1 MLRGA
6 LGSLSWL
13 TGQTV
18 FIFAADVNI
27 LLTKIPTSTINEINE
42 TNKLIRNIKKTAD
55 QVYKIHAFPPEEEL
69 ELAVGQFGQ
78 MQLMLTDQTALI
90 QQRAFLLE

>member
-42 TNKLIRNIKKTAD
+42 TNKFPQHQEDSSQKTESMPSLQKRN
-55 QVYKIHAFPPEEEL
+55 
-69 ELAVGQFGQ
+69 
-78 MQLMLTDQTALI
+78 
-90 QQRAFLLE
+90 